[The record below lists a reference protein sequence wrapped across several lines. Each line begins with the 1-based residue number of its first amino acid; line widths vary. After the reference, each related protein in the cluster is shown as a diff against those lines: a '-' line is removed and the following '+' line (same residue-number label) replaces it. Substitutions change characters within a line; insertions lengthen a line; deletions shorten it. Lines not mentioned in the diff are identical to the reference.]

1 MNDWLLASKISTDTE
16 VKGGYRVVTPNYWVA
31 RVNVASM
38 SNQGLKAF
46 LEAAERS
53 LCPEIFKNYKAT
65 EKYAK
70 ERHGATSLDADYRYV
85 NVAGG
90 SKIGDNQFDT
100 ALMMARDWLEE
111 SGYGKYSSMVP
122 GPLIRATLGKKLTHM
137 PLATKS
143 TYTHLAGAMEEAYE
157 ISSKMEEPDVE
168 FDLQARTWAL
178 RVK

>member
-46 LEAAERS
+46 LAAAERS
-53 LCPEIFKNYKAT
+53 LCPEIATNYKAT

-143 TYTHLAGAMEEAYE
+143 TLILT
-157 ISSKMEEPDVE
+157 SPVQWKRRTRSRVRWRS
-168 FDLQARTWAL
+168 RTWSSTYRHGRGL
-178 RVK
+178 